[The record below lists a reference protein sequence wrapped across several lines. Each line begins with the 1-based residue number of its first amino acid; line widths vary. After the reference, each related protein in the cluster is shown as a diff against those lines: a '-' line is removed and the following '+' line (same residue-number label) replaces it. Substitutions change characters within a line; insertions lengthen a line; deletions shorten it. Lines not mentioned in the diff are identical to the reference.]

1 MVQMLCKFF
10 EEVGDIFK
18 QIVVE
23 IGGIDCG
30 KCGVWGVICIWLM
43 MMFVFVMVM
52 IVVGGLICFIDS
64 GLLIME
70 WDLIFGVI
78 FFMSVEVWDV
88 EFVKYQ
94 II

>member
-1 MVQMLCKFF
+1 
-10 EEVGDIFK
+10 
-18 QIVVE
+18 
-23 IGGIDCG
+23 
-30 KCGVWGVICIWLM
+30 M

-88 EFVKYQ
+88 EFVKY
-94 II
+94 